1 MSGFKEIE
9 NNLNQIFKEIKGR
22 ALKALTVEAE
32 KSIKMNFESGGRPE
46 KWQPRKRVSKRQ
58 KGRKLLVISGN
69 LSNVT
74 AEVDEANSRVVLKPN
89 PLARAYARIHQEG
102 GTINM
107 PARELK
113 FRKKRTGQSVFTSRI
128 HKKAT
133 KTVQTKPYKITIPAR
148 PYLVI
153 PPQDFER
160 IKSAVAKSMKL

>member
-9 NNLNQIFKEIKGR
+9 NYLNQVFNQIKGK
-22 ALKALTVEAE
+22 ALKALAVEAE
-32 KSIKMNFESGGRPE
+32 KSIKMNFESGGRPQA
-46 KWQPRKRVSKRQ
+46 WQPRKRISKKQR
-58 KGRKLLVISGN
+58 GRNLLVVSGN

-74 AEVDEANSRVVLKPN
+74 ADIDEANSRVVLKPN

-113 FRKKRTGQSVFTSRI
+113 YRKKRSGQSVIAGRK
-128 HKKAT
+128 HKKIT
-133 KTVQTKPYKITIPAR
+133 KIVQTKPYQITIPAR

-160 IKSAVAKSMKL
+160 IKRAIIRGLNG